1 MSEFDNGVSAITG
14 NPGLGRLCRGIE
26 KESLRI
32 TPNGTLSPLPHP
44 ERLGSALR
52 HPFITTD
59 FSEAQLELITGISQ
73 SADDCIDELTNIHR
87 VIYKEIG
94 EELLWG
100 ASMPCILDND
110 TRIPIGLSLI
120 HI

>member
-32 TPNGTLSPLPHP
+32 TPNGTLSALPHP

-94 EELLWG
+94 E
-100 ASMPCILDND
+100 
-110 TRIPIGLSLI
+110 
-120 HI
+120 